1 MHLPCEVKGWKLG
14 DGGSRINGAASMSSS
29 GDGYEIRVTEWNL
42 EKEKFSY
49 PMMLLLG
56 GGASPSPSSTG
67 DNGDGDDTYEE
78 DDTTKMSGKFSG
90 GAALP

>member
-56 GGASPSPSSTG
+56 VVLHLHLHLLVTMATVA
-67 DNGDGDDTYEE
+67 TH
-78 DDTTKMSGKFSG
+78 TKKTI
-90 GAALP
+90 PPR